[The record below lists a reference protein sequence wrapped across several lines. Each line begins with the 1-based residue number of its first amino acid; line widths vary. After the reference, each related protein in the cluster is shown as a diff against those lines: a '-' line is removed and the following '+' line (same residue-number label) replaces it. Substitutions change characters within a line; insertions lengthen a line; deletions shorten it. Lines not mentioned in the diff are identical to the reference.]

1 MSESTAPRNERSY
14 GCSMGDGN
22 AYDYILID
30 VQSSDTLFLCVPC
43 YIRFAMEM
51 VTAITDPG
59 DSQVADAIAAV
70 GGQFREHAPGPKPR
84 LGRKNA
90 PVGTDEPEIMD
101 AFDSVLEADDLSD
114 EFR

>member
-1 MSESTAPRNERSY
+1 MSESSVPGIQRSY

-43 YIRFAMEM
+43 YVRFAMEM
-51 VTAITDPG
+51 VTAMTDPG
-59 DSQVADAIAAV
+59 NSQVAEALAKV

-84 LGRKNA
+84 PGRRNA
-90 PVGTDEPEIMD
+90 PVGTDEPAILD
-101 AFDSVLEADDLSD
+101 AFDATLDADDLSD